1 MKSRP
6 PSCWLGCA
14 GEATVTPS
22 SRFLRMAL
30 AVAIVNLVR
39 EREFTVTRAFHS
51 ARECGGIGYLNVG
64 TRGRMADVVG
74 AGVGGR
80 RSGIEVV
87 PRTPLWSRNDV
98 PIVCVSPSWVVRPPG
113 SQTTMCSMQVG

>member
-1 MKSRP
+1 MLALSGNMDVAMDMASSRIRCNSAARERMKSRP

-51 ARECGGIGYLNVG
+51 AREYGGL
-64 TRGRMADVVG
+64 
-74 AGVGGR
+74 
-80 RSGIEVV
+80 GI
-87 PRTPLWSRNDV
+87 
-98 PIVCVSPSWVVRPPG
+98 
-113 SQTTMCSMQVG
+113 